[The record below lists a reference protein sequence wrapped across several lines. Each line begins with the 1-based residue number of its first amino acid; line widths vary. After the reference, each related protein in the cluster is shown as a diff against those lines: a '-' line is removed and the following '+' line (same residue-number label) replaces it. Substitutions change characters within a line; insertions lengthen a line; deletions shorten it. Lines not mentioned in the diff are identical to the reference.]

1 MLLKKFAPLLLT
13 CLLFSAHSFA
23 AEEVTSNQE
32 QAPAESDL
40 TTESTTELSTTETSS
55 NEAASSDAESS
66 TEKSNSTDP
75 NNPLKKWPIPPSQD
89 QLLGQDLTDL
99 YLPEQTI
106 TLGQDPSFTVVVYH
120 SENSPTLGTVIVQPQ
135 WASTPFSINKM
146 QILRSLVRKGW
157 HVITLMPQPALATTT
172 EQEAQQKL
180 LTDYL
185 TFTAQR
191 MAELKQLPELQV
203 GFTLVVAEHDMAAIM
218 LALYAQ
224 NLSPAPSGLI
234 LLNARSNTP
243 AINKKMAR
251 DLTALSIP
259 VLDVYQQNGP
269 LHLDHSSE
277 LRAQRAKASGKYNY
291 RQLALTSI
299 FFNEQLGL
307 EINGWTHHLG
317 WQ

>member
-1 MLLKKFAPLLLT
+1 MLLKIFASFLLT
-13 CLLFSAHSFA
+13 GLLFSAYSFS
-23 AEEVTSNQE
+23 AEEELPTEQITSNQE
-32 QAPAESDL
+32 EQAP
-40 TTESTTELSTTETSS
+40 TETDVNTKPTSDTAS
-55 NEAASSDAESS
+55 ND
-66 TEKSNSTDP
+66 TENITGQSNAGD
-75 NNPLKKWPIPPSQD
+75 PLKKWPIPPSQD

-135 WASTPFSINKM
+135 WESTPFSINKM